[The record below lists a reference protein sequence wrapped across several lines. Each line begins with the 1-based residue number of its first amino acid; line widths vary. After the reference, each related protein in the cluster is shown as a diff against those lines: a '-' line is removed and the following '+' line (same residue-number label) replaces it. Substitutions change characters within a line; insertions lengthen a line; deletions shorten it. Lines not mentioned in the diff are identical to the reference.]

1 MIEEM
6 DLVELTEDVQALN
19 LKKGSRGCVVY
30 VGGKRE
36 TCFVEFFDENHH
48 TKGVEIVRVKNLKK
62 L

>member
-1 MIEEM
+1 MIEEL
-6 DLVELTEDVQALN
+6 DCVELTEDF
-19 LKKGSRGCVVY
+19 KDYPKGSKGTVVY